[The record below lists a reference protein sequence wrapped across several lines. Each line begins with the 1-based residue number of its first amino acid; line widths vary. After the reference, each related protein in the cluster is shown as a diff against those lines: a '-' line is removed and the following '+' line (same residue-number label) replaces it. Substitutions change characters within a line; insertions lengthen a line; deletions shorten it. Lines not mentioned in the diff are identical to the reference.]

1 VSTVSGA
8 YFSLARAEG
17 GLSLLSCSFSF
28 VVWRSSPRHCGVLA
42 LSRGSRTHHGHGD
55 AKHRSIVR
63 GDTGARGGYARQL
76 RNVVH
81 GVHRWR
87 HWCECVFANQS
98 VASYP
103 RRHLWNLVPAT
114 ARASGLGR
122 RVCCIWFR
130 DGHRPS
136 ERCAERRVHDLERK
150 RWPSVGCVHH
160 VRCWSDGTS
169 CSSSSIARCLLVF
182 RASLSLTRGYQNQVV
197 VLVTTTQDG
206 PLQVTAWPSMT
217 TWSIGATGA
226 SDITA
231 LLYALLHTTTTITT
245 PEILLL
251 YSSLKV
257 SVLLSFLGALR

>member
-1 VSTVSGA
+1 MART
-8 YFSLARAEG
+8 SLSSALRVD
-17 GLSLLSCSFSF
+17 SLLSSLVRSRSSFGDHHRDAAAYSLSREARVPTTAMAMRSTVASF
-28 VVWRSSPRHCGVLA
+28 VAILA
-42 LSRGSRTHHGHGD
+42 LVAVTHANYVTWFTAYTAGATGASVCSQTNPLPLIHVGTFGTSFQLPRVQAVSGD
-55 AKHRSIVR
+55 ASAVSGFVTAI
-63 GDTGARGGYARQL
+63 DPANGAPS
-76 RNVVH
+76 VVYTISS
-81 GVHRWR
+81 
-87 HWCECVFANQS
+87 ANAGQVS
-98 VASYP
+98 VASITCVAGP
-103 RRHLWNLVPAT
+103 KVRRAAAALLVA
-114 ARASGLGR
+114 
-122 RVCCIWFR
+122 C
-130 DGHRPS
+130 
-136 ERCAERRVHDLERK
+136 
-150 RWPSVGCVHH
+150 
-160 VRCWSDGTS
+160 
-169 CSSSSIARCLLVF
+169 LVF